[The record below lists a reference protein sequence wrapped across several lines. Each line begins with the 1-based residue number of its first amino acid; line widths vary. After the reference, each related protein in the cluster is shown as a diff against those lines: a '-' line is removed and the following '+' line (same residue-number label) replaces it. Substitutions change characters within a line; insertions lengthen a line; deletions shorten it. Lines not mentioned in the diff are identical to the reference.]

1 MLVPRGLVSF
11 ARPGGN
17 ATGIN
22 FPLAEVAVKEL
33 GLLHEVVP
41 AARRIGLLVNP
52 NNSPSAAVTKDVTA
66 AASALGIEISVVRF
80 HPKTRR

>member
-22 FPLAEVAVKEL
+22 SFTSEVLAKHDETYMPKEVADALKAQGLWKEDSEKQV
-33 GLLHEVVP
+33 G
-41 AARRIGLLVNP
+41 AAPPGRTP
-52 NNSPSAAVTKDVTA
+52 
-66 AASALGIEISVVRF
+66 
-80 HPKTRR
+80 